1 MPNEE
6 LELLDYIPTRE
17 VKRPDFLEFDEVEIS
32 DDSKKD
38 YIIRNKKK
46 YYKTERAY
54 IYKCEDGY
62 YAYRIYHKASK
73 TNSFVNKHI
82 TTKERFNTEYKAY
95 QAQQEHLI
103 NLEKSISFKYRK
115 ITFGDMWEDIKNNNA
130 KEEATITKYES
141 IYKHHV
147 SHLFGNIPIQDI
159 SYVDINVYLEKMY
172 KMGDGRGTKQNGYSY
187 TFTESILK
195 FFWLVF
201 QHSFAKKVISADD
214 LKTILE
220 NIQMPK
226 QIDSKD
232 IRILNRQEIQKVSE
246 LLKDTDY
253 YLPFLVSL
261 YTAARP
267 AETFAIRFSDFDL
280 ENNTLNIERQIVE
293 FQGTLTFKDPKTFA
307 RTVPI
312 PQVLADE
319 VKKRYA
325 EIRNAQKEN
334 PQLFELNRKKVI
346 YAQKGNNKGIDF
358 IYDDMIL
365 LDTCGRYN
373 AVSSFQYYAKIIRKE
388 ICINDDKREDFS
400 FYCFRK
406 TAISIMASHSVP
418 IGSLMKIT
426 GHKKNETLFKY
437 YYNDE
442 NEFAQIKVA
451 EAVKSLETLIE
462 K

>member
-1 MPNEE
+1 MSNEE
-6 LELLDYIPTRE
+6 LELLDFVPAQKTKQPE
-17 VKRPDFLEFDEVEIS
+17 FLEFDEVEIP

-46 YYKTERAY
+46 YYKTEKPY
-54 IYKCEDGY
+54 VYKCEDGY
-62 YAYRIYHKASK
+62 YAYRIYHKKSG

-82 TTKERFNTEYKAY
+82 ETKERFNTDTKAHK
-95 QAQQEHLI
+95 ALQEHLLK
-103 NLEKSISFKYRK
+103 LEKSTTYKYRAV
-115 ITFGDMWEDIKNNNA
+115 TFADMWEDIKNNNA

-147 SHLFGNIPIQDI
+147 KCKFGETAIQDL
-159 SYVDINVYLEKMY
+159 SYQDINTYLEQMY
-172 KMGDGRGTKQNGYSY
+172 KMGDGKGTGQNGYSY

-195 FFWLVF
+195 FFWLVL

-214 LKTILE
+214 LKVLLD

-226 QIDSKD
+226 QLDSKD

-312 PQVLADE
+312 PKVLADE

-325 EIRNAQKEN
+325 EIRNAQKAN
-334 PQLFELNRKKVI
+334 SQLFELNRKKVV
-346 YAQKGNNKGIDF
+346 YSMKNYPKGIDF
-358 IYDDMIL
+358 IYDDMIM
-365 LDTCGRYN
+365 LDTSGRYN

-442 NEFAQIKVA
+442 NEFAKIKVA